1 MFTNKS
7 MELALLSFL
16 CSVSSSDVLLH
27 IYAYIIKVKE
37 ITTIR
42 SHNVAYFL
50 SSKLIK
56 CKENIQLS

>member
-16 CSVSSSDVLLH
+16 CSVSSSSDVLLH

-50 SSKLIK
+50 SS
-56 CKENIQLS
+56 S